1 MPYVESFMSDGAIH
15 GLYRKFDLN
24 KLLSAQEAVE
34 FTGHVTF
41 GSDSGGFAIIP
52 SNAARV
58 DVVFNNPYE
67 KAPVI
72 TTSPYSSFRQ
82 NYIVADVTAKGFTIL
97 LESSAEADLKFSWQ
111 AVPTG
116 Q

>member
-1 MPYVESFMSDGAIH
+1 MGERGATSEPNT
-15 GLYRKFDLN
+15 RCW
-24 KLLSAQEAVE
+24 
-34 FTGHVTF
+34 
-41 GSDSGGFAIIP
+41 
-52 SNAARV
+52 
-58 DVVFNNPYE
+58 VVFNNPYE